1 MIIFLMI
8 FLVIVCICLIA
19 VILIQSSKGGGL
31 SGTFGGS
38 NVTSMFGA
46 RRTSDFLQKATV
58 VMAVVF
64 MLTALLMNLYIG
76 KHSAVS
82 EGILQEKSNTAP
94 AQQQEQQMPQPE
106 QQPQQQNPDAQS
118 PDNNTP

>member
-1 MIIFLMI
+1 MI

-76 KHSAVS
+76 KHAAVS

-94 AQQQEQQMPQPE
+94 IQQQEQQMPQPE
-106 QQPQQQNPDAQS
+106 QQPQQQNPDAQP